1 MLTPAELTGQADS
14 HIVTLDDPTCRLH
27 RDAVQPFLAM
37 RQAAARDGIDL
48 VPVSSYR
55 DFAAQARIW
64 NRKYRGQ
71 HPLYDA
77 DGQPRDHASLNE
89 DALLDAILC
98 WSAVPGGSRH
108 HWGTDIDVVDRA
120 VLPEGY
126 RIDLL
131 PAEFEDGA
139 LFGVLR
145 KWLDANMAGFGFF
158 RPYDRYRG
166 GLYPEP
172 WHISY
177 APVSV
182 PALAALTVEVM
193 RDALVTEEVDGKG
206 RVLERLAEI
215 HARYVVSVGVPEA
228 PR

>member
-1 MLTPAELTGQADS
+1 MLTAAELTGRADS
-14 HIVTLDDPTCRLH
+14 HIITLDDPPCRLH
-27 RDAVQPFLAM
+27 RDVVQPFLAM
-37 RQAAARDGIDL
+37 RDAAAQDGIDL
-48 VPVSSYR
+48 MPVSSYR

-64 NRKYRGQ
+64 NRKYRGL

-77 DGQPRDHASLNE
+77 DGQPRDHASLDK
-89 DALLDAILC
+89 DALLEAILC

-139 LFGVLR
+139 LFGKLR
-145 KWLDANMAGFGFF
+145 RWLDANMSQFGFF

-166 GLYPEP
+166 GLYAEP
-172 WHISY
+172 WHLSY

-182 PALAALTVEVM
+182 PALEALTVDVL
-193 RDALVTEEVDGKG
+193 RDALAAEEVDGKT
-206 RVLERLAEI
+206 RVMERLPEI
-215 HARYVVSVGVPEA
+215 HARYIAAVGA
-228 PR
+228 P